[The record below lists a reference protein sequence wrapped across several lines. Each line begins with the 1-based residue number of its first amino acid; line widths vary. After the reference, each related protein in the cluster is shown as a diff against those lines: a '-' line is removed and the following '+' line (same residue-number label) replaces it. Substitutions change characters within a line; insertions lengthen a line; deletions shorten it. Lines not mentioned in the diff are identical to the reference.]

1 MLYGVSGVGGVNV
14 GVDAY
19 MVYGVGGWHQS
30 FLSRLVLINGAPVGR
45 SSRGHTNTHAP
56 DDDGDDGDDGEDDGE
71 DAGDNDVM
79 LVVVVW
85 RSSCLVYLNIRA
97 TWDDSIIRQ
106 FLDDKDDQTLT
117 DNNG

>member
-1 MLYGVSGVGGVNV
+1 MLYGVSGAGGVNV

-45 SSRGHTNTHAP
+45 SSRGHTNTHTP
-56 DDDGDDGDDGEDDGE
+56 DDDGDNGDDGEDDGE
-71 DAGDNDVM
+71 DDGDKDVI

-85 RSSCLVYLNIRA
+85 RSSYMIHLNMRA
-97 TWDDSIIRQ
+97 T
-106 FLDDKDDQTLT
+106 
-117 DNNG
+117 

>member
-56 DDDGDDGDDGEDDGE
+56 DDDGDNGEDDGE
-71 DAGDNDVM
+71 DAGDKDVI

-85 RSSCLVYLNIRA
+85 ESSCMVYLNIRA
-97 TWDDSIIRQ
+97 TWDDTIIRQ
-106 FLDDKDDQTLT
+106 FLDDKG
-117 DNNG
+117 N

>member
-1 MLYGVSGVGGVNV
+1 MLALGSVNV

-19 MVYGVGGWHQS
+19 MVYGVGGWHPS

-56 DDDGDDGDDGEDDGE
+56 DDDGDDGDDGEDGE
-71 DAGDNDVM
+71 DDGVDDVM

-85 RSSCLVYLNIRA
+85 RSSCMVHLNIRA
-97 TWDDSIIRQ
+97 TWDDNIIRQ
-106 FLDDKDDQTLT
+106 PLEDEDDQTLN

>member
-97 TWDDSIIRQ
+97 T
-106 FLDDKDDQTLT
+106 
-117 DNNG
+117 